1 MKRIDYNPNSL
12 SHHNENIQY
21 WVTQG
26 IVIDG
31 ERYSVE
37 ELFVRGNTLYGVIST
52 DKIDFYE
59 YPLATN
65 VTQDKFDPS
74 GILNRLDR
82 LESIPQYKYDDTG
95 INQRLDSIRED
106 LDDNKTKID
115 QRVKLLENKP
125 DNDNQNLS
133 ISGNNLSI
141 SGGNTV
147 EIPQPDLRVLNDFA
161 TKEYV
166 DTLVKSSSYN
176 PKPILDRIEI
186 LEAKPDKDT
195 VYDDTDLKQR
205 VKVLEDKPEKADQTL
220 AINDRTISISNG
232 NSIEL
237 PADKD
242 TVYDDT
248 ALKQRVKDLEDKPE
262 KANQTLAINDR
273 TISISGGNSIELPAD
288 KDTIYDDTALKQR
301 VKDLEDKPEKADQTL
316 AINNRT
322 ISISNGNSIELPTD
336 KDTIYDDSDL
346 KRRVSVLE
354 AKPNKDTITKVVST
368 SNGVNVSSS
377 VNNDIITYDVN
388 IDRALDNYYDKA
400 KTYTKDEVDG
410 IVKNQE
416 QKATDITVYKGK
428 FSDRSFVKEGDYDT
442 PISPRITLT
451 YSKSTGVGILKIDFN
466 IVKNVS
472 KGQVIATLPNDAPVP
487 AELVESQVWIGNVNT
502 SIWVNK
508 NSRSIQISH
517 TVDSS
522 IFNKRIILNIPG
534 IFKLIN

>member
-1 MKRIDYNPNSL
+1 MKKIDYNPNSL

-37 ELFVRGNTLYGVIST
+37 ELFVRGNTLYGVLST
-52 DKIDFYE
+52 NKIDFYE

-65 VTQDKFDPS
+65 VTQNKFDPS

-95 INQRLDSIRED
+95 INQRLDSIKED
-106 LDDNKTKID
+106 FDDNKVKIN
-115 QRVKLLENKP
+115 QRVTLLENKP
-125 DNDNQNLS
+125 DKDNQELS

-147 EIPQPDLRVLNDFA
+147 EIPQPDLRVLDNFT

-166 DTLVKSSSYN
+166 ESLVKSSKYD
-176 PKPILDRIEI
+176 PQPVLDRLQL
-186 LEAKPDKDT
+186 LENRSDKDT
-195 VYDDTDLKQR
+195 VYDDTDLKNR
-205 VKVLEDKPEKADQTL
+205 VKTLEDKPNKPNQTL
-220 AINDRTISISNG
+220 SINDRTVSISDG

-237 PADKD
+237 P
-242 TVYDDT
+242 
-248 ALKQRVKDLEDKPE
+248 
-262 KANQTLAINDR
+262 I
-273 TISISGGNSIELPAD
+273 D
-288 KDTIYDDTALKQR
+288 KDTIYDDT
-301 VKDLEDKPEKADQTL
+301 
-316 AINNRT
+316 
-322 ISISNGNSIELPTD
+322 
-336 KDTIYDDSDL
+336 DL
-346 KRRVSVLE
+346 KKRVSVLE
-354 AKPNKDTITKVVST
+354 SKPDKDTVTKVVST

-377 VNNDIITYDVN
+377 VDSNITTYDIN
-388 IDRALDNYYDKA
+388 IDKALDNYYDKA
-400 KTYTKDEVDG
+400 KTYTKDEVNE
-410 IVKNQE
+410 IVNKQE

-428 FSDRSFVKEGDYDT
+428 FSDRNFVKEGDYDS

-466 IVKNVS
+466 IVNNVF

-487 AELVESQVWIGNVNT
+487 AELIESQVWIGNVNT

-508 NSRSIQISH
+508 NSRSIQISR

-534 IFKLIN
+534 IFKLTN

>member
-1 MKRIDYNPNSL
+1 MKKIDYNPNSL

-37 ELFVRGNTLYGVIST
+37 ELFVRGNTLYGVLST
-52 DKIDFYE
+52 NKIDFYE

-65 VTQDKFDPS
+65 VTQNKFDPS

-95 INQRLDSIRED
+95 VNKRLDSIENEFD
-106 LDDNKTKID
+106 TNKDKTD
-115 QRVKLLENKP
+115 QRLTLLENKP
-125 DNDNQNLS
+125 DKDNQELS
-133 ISGNNLSI
+133 ISGNNISI

-147 EIPQPDLRVLNDFA
+147 EIPQPDLRVLDNFT

-166 DTLVKSSSYN
+166 ESLVKSSKYD
-176 PKPILDRIEI
+176 PQPVLDRLQL
-186 LEAKPDKDT
+186 LENRSDKDT
-195 VYDDTDLKQR
+195 VYDDTDLKNR
-205 VKVLEDKPEKADQTL
+205 VKTLEDKPNKPNQTL
-220 AINDRTISISNG
+220 SINDRTVSISDG

-237 PADKD
+237 P
-242 TVYDDT
+242 
-248 ALKQRVKDLEDKPE
+248 
-262 KANQTLAINDR
+262 I
-273 TISISGGNSIELPAD
+273 D
-288 KDTIYDDTALKQR
+288 KDTIYDDT
-301 VKDLEDKPEKADQTL
+301 
-316 AINNRT
+316 
-322 ISISNGNSIELPTD
+322 
-336 KDTIYDDSDL
+336 DL
-346 KRRVSVLE
+346 KKRVSVLE
-354 AKPNKDTITKVVST
+354 SKPDKDTVTKVVST

-377 VNNDIITYDVN
+377 VDSNITTYDIN
-388 IDRALDNYYDKA
+388 IDKALDNYYDKA
-400 KTYTKDEVDG
+400 KTYTKDEVNE
-410 IVKNQE
+410 IVNKQE

-428 FSDRSFVKEGDYDT
+428 FSDRNFVKEGDYDT

-466 IVKNVS
+466 IVNNVF

-508 NSRSIQISH
+508 NSRSIQISR

-534 IFKLIN
+534 IFKLTN